1 MAARSIFS
9 LKAAHRF
16 VSSQEL
22 RGWSYSVG
30 RRSVLA
36 CASVTRADRGSQP
49 CERRGIYGSAIAPAP
64 CSAGVDAQL
73 FAGVCKRCVLG
84 LPFESSGSFGRDSFT
99 HAPSFLC
106 EAALAMSWSRQRI
119 ICTPGPGGRR
129 RRPWCPALRRGRAGT
144 CYFGLFH
151 SRSARSASHSYRR
164 GSGSSRP
171 APGPPP
177 RLYMPADLCSGGS
190 IAPTSMGFSEPGA
203 GAVFCRRLDCS
214 GP

>member
-73 FAGVCKRCVLG
+73 FAGVCKRCVSG

-106 EAALAMSWSRQRI
+106 EAALAMSWGHVR
-119 ICTPGPGGRR
+119 GLY
-129 RRPWCPALRRGRAGT
+129 ALRV
-144 CYFGLFH
+144 
-151 SRSARSASHSYRR
+151 
-164 GSGSSRP
+164 
-171 APGPPP
+171 
-177 RLYMPADLCSGGS
+177 
-190 IAPTSMGFSEPGA
+190 PGA
-203 GAVFCRRLDCS
+203 AGVGHGVRLCAAGAPERAILASSIRVRHVRPLILTVE
-214 GP
+214 GLAPAALP